1 MAPHA
6 NLCMPLAFL
15 DVKAINAGRSVR
27 LKSTTKIMICQKL
40 ILKELI
46 EQLNPNI
53 ILVGLN
59 FSRKDLGK
67 ELKDWNNFHSS

>member
-27 LKSTTKIMICQKL
+27 LKSTIKIMICQKL
-40 ILKELI
+40 ILKAGRDREHYLI
-46 EQLNPNI
+46 KFNC
-53 ILVGLN
+53 
-59 FSRKDLGK
+59 
-67 ELKDWNNFHSS
+67 

>member
-27 LKSTTKIMICQKL
+27 LKSTIKIMICQKL
-40 ILKELI
+40 ILKELLI
-46 EQLNPNI
+46 FWFLITRAAPSSPNVDI
-53 ILVGLN
+53 
-59 FSRKDLGK
+59 
-67 ELKDWNNFHSS
+67 